1 MVNACLRA
9 ARLHDARSQKALHAL
24 VYAQLSREYRGLS
37 SYVVCAMRDAL
48 AILKAHRRRLK
59 RRPNAAF
66 PWVRR
71 LFLKVDP
78 SRFHLDPETG
88 GVRLSIGN
96 GSWVAFPVALS
107 DWHRAQLASGKV
119 GQAVLREDRLVV
131 TLTRRAPRPYVPR
144 AVLAL
149 DTNEGSLD
157 GALAGA
163 DGASLVTIPLGDV
176 RAVQARHFERRRR
189 LARKKAHDRRVKRR
203 LLGREGARESNRV
216 RSRLHLVSNAVVRA
230 AKEQQAAIALEDLTG
245 IRRFFSPRLNRR
257 LSAWPHRE
265 LHRQVA
271 YKALAAGVPL
281 VHVDPRNTSK
291 TCPRCDAIPKRRA
304 GEAVFVCARCGWSL
318 DRQLNAGLNILN
330 RAVRGH
336 PEALG
341 GLWFD
346 LDALR
351 KDAVKPLYAPASR
364 AARAERSA
372 RSPVR
377 AMAVSD
383 SRTAARHGVADAATR

>member
-1 MVNACLRA
+1 
-9 ARLHDARSQKALHAL
+9 
-24 VYAQLSREYRGLS
+24 
-37 SYVVCAMRDAL
+37 
-48 AILKAHRRRLK
+48 
-59 RRPNAAF
+59 
-66 PWVRR
+66 
-71 LFLKVDP
+71 
-78 SRFHLDPETG
+78 
-88 GVRLSIGN
+88 
-96 GSWVAFPVALS
+96 
-107 DWHRAQLASGKV
+107 
-119 GQAVLREDRLVV
+119 
-131 TLTRRAPRPYVPR
+131 
-144 AVLAL
+144 
-149 DTNEGSLD
+149 
-157 GALAGA
+157 
-163 DGASLVTIPLGDV
+163 
-176 RAVQARHFERRRR
+176 
-189 LARKKAHDRRVKRR
+189 
-203 LLGREGARESNRV
+203 V

-230 AKEQQAAIALEDLTG
+230 AQERQAAIALEDLTG
-245 IRRFFSPRLNRR
+245 IKRFFSPRLNRR
-257 LSAWPHRE
+257 LSSWPHRE

-281 VHVDPRNTSK
+281 LHVDPRNTSK

-372 RSPVR
+372 RSPESAKAVDESR
-377 AMAVSD
+377 ATT
-383 SRTAARHGVADAATR
+383 RRGTAQAATR